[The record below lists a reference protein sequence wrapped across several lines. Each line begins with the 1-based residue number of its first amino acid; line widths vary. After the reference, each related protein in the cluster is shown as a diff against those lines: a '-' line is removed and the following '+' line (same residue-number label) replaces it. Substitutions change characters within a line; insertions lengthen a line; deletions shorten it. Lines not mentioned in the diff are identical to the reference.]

1 MLSMRTNK
9 MIKGTVEN
17 SKNAGFTLLEVLV
30 AMVILAVGLLGMASL
45 SVGIIKGNEL
55 SKEVSSATT
64 CAREKMEDMERLGY
78 ANTSA
83 TSGTVTEAYNSITQY
98 PHYKREITTTVDTP
112 ATDMKTITITV
123 YWDSDSHQVE
133 LKTFLA
139 K

>member
-1 MLSMRTNK
+1 MAT
-9 MIKGTVEN
+9 IKNQKTG
-17 SKNAGFTLLEVLV
+17 GFTLLEVLV

-64 CAREKMEDMERLGY
+64 CAREKMEDVERLGY
-78 ANTSA
+78 ANISEVD
-83 TSGTVTEAYNSITQY
+83 STVTEAYNSMTEYLQ
-98 PHYKREITTTVDTP
+98 YKRETVIDVDAFTN
-112 ATDMKTITITV
+112 AAGDVLDMKIITITV
-123 YWDSDSHQVE
+123 YWDSDSHQIQ